1 MQRPPPIPILNRHSM
16 EYRSGG
22 NLLNSITP
30 CKEYYTH
37 DSYGKSKYCIEVDL
51 QGYPAES
58 IRITR
63 QLQDITISLNHEE
76 IKPTGEKYKQEFR
89 REIQL
94 PQSVDLNT
102 LKSTILNKNTLLL
115 YADVNKREQPIL
127 KSSQMSPNL
136 KRHIN
141 WGLSCSPP
149 LRNSILDSPKLRT
162 SFSSEIRHRNSSFTN
177 LPNDFNKSFHIKK
190 QNLSNYQNIQRLPN
204 HQYRS
209 NSFTKSEP
217 INIPVR
223 VETNQ
228 IHNQFT
234 PMNNVQNVRVE
245 ITKNQPIHLKQSS
258 KPSTLNHNQSQSQ
271 VPQNNHT
278 TTTTTTNSNNNNYYY
293 QNEHKLLNNNSTLKS
308 QRPLHILPVT
318 NNVDENDPINNIS
331 IQNNYNNAIN
341 RLINHTTATTTTST
355 NTTSNNISSTNHL
368 TKPMKFYTQSMKVG
382 LDVKPEDLN
391 IHLKNGL
398 LTIMIKQKGNNIENN
413 QQTKIAREFLHENTI
428 PINVDQNKLTAKL
441 DRGILIWEAPY
452 MTTSSTITTL
462 TNDLIDI
469 PG

>member
-16 EYRSGG
+16 EYKSGG

-58 IRITR
+58 IQITR
-63 QLQDITISLNHEE
+63 QLQDVTISLNHEE

-149 LRNSILDSPKLRT
+149 LRNSILDSPRLRT
-162 SFSSEIRHRNSSFTN
+162 SFSSETRHRNSSFTN

-190 QNLSNYQNIQRLPN
+190 HNLSNYQNIQRIPN
-204 HQYRS
+204 QYHRS
-209 NSFTKSEP
+209 NSFIKSEP
-217 INIPVR
+217 INIP
-223 VETNQ
+223 
-228 IHNQFT
+228 I
-234 PMNNVQNVRVE
+234 MNRF
-245 ITKNQPIHLKQSS
+245 I
-258 KPSTLNHNQSQSQ
+258 
-271 VPQNNHT
+271 
-278 TTTTTTNSNNNNYYY
+278 
-293 QNEHKLLNNNSTLKS
+293 
-308 QRPLHILPVT
+308 
-318 NNVDENDPINNIS
+318 
-331 IQNNYNNAIN
+331 
-341 RLINHTTATTTTST
+341 
-355 NTTSNNISSTNHL
+355 
-368 TKPMKFYTQSMKVG
+368 
-382 LDVKPEDLN
+382 
-391 IHLKNGL
+391 
-398 LTIMIKQKGNNIENN
+398 
-413 QQTKIAREFLHENTI
+413 
-428 PINVDQNKLTAKL
+428 
-441 DRGILIWEAPY
+441 
-452 MTTSSTITTL
+452 
-462 TNDLIDI
+462 
-469 PG
+469 

>member
-293 QNEHKLLNNNSTLKS
+293 QNEHKLLNNN
-308 QRPLHILPVT
+308 I
-318 NNVDENDPINNIS
+318 
-331 IQNNYNNAIN
+331 
-341 RLINHTTATTTTST
+341 
-355 NTTSNNISSTNHL
+355 
-368 TKPMKFYTQSMKVG
+368 G

>member
-1 MQRPPPIPILNRHSM
+1 MQRPPPIPILNRNSM

-51 QGYPAES
+51 QGYPEES

-63 QLQDITISLNHEE
+63 QSQDVTISLNHEE

-115 YADVNKREQPIL
+115 CADVNRREQPIL
-127 KSSQMSPNL
+127 RSSQMSPNS

-141 WGLSCSPP
+141 WGISCSPTY
-149 LRNSILDSPKLRT
+149 RNSLTDSPRLRT
-162 SFSSEIRHRNSSFTN
+162 SFSSETRHRNSSFTN
-177 LPNDFNKSFHIKK
+177 LPNNFNKSFHMKK
-190 QNLSNYQNIQRLPN
+190 TNPSNYSNTHRLSNRYS
-204 HQYRS
+204 RS
-209 NSFTKSEP
+209 NSFTKTEP
-217 INIPVR
+217 IHIPVR

-228 IHNQFT
+228 IHHQSN
-234 PMNNVQNVRVE
+234 PANNVQNIRVE
-245 ITKNQPIHLKQSS
+245 VGKNQSTYLKQSS
-258 KPSTLNHNQSQSQ
+258 KPSTLNHHQSQSPFLQ
-271 VPQNNHT
+271 NTHPNHNNH
-278 TTTTTTNSNNNNYYY
+278 NYYY
-293 QNEHKLLNNNSTLKS
+293 QNEHKMLNN
-308 QRPLHILPVT
+308 I
-318 NNVDENDPINNIS
+318 
-331 IQNNYNNAIN
+331 
-341 RLINHTTATTTTST
+341 
-355 NTTSNNISSTNHL
+355 
-368 TKPMKFYTQSMKVG
+368 G

-413 QQTKIAREFLHENTI
+413 QKTKIAREFLHENTI
-428 PINVDQNKLTAKL
+428 PINVDQNKLIAKL
-441 DRGILIWEAPY
+441 DNGILIWEAPY
-452 MTTSSTITTL
+452 MTTTSTISSITG
-462 TNDLIDI
+462 DLIDI

>member
-1 MQRPPPIPILNRHSM
+1 MQRPPPIPILNRNSM

-51 QGYPAES
+51 QGYPEES

-63 QLQDITISLNHEE
+63 QSQDVTISLNHEE

-115 YADVNKREQPIL
+115 CADVNRREQPIL
-127 KSSQMSPNL
+127 RSSQMSPNS

-141 WGLSCSPP
+141 WGISCSPTY
-149 LRNSILDSPKLRT
+149 RNSLTDSPRLRT
-162 SFSSEIRHRNSSFTN
+162 SFSSETRHRNSSFTN
-177 LPNDFNKSFHIKK
+177 LPNNFNKSFHMKK
-190 QNLSNYQNIQRLPN
+190 TNPSNYSNTHRLSNRYS
-204 HQYRS
+204 RS
-209 NSFTKSEP
+209 NSFTKTEP
-217 INIPVR
+217 IHIPVR

-228 IHNQFT
+228 IHHQSN
-234 PMNNVQNVRVE
+234 PANNVQNIRVE
-245 ITKNQPIHLKQSS
+245 VGKNQSTYLKQSS
-258 KPSTLNHNQSQSQ
+258 KPSTLNHHQSQSPFLQ
-271 VPQNNHT
+271 NTHPNHNNH
-278 TTTTTTNSNNNNYYY
+278 NYYY
-293 QNEHKLLNNNSTLKS
+293 QNEHKMLNNSTLKS

-318 NNVDENDPINNIS
+318 NSFDENDSINNIS
-331 IQNNYNNAIN
+331 IQNHYNNPIN
-341 RLINHTTATTTTST
+341 RLINHTTSTATTTTS
-355 NTTSNNISSTNHL
+355 NTTTTTNNNSNHL
-368 TKPMKFYTQSMKVG
+368 TKPTKFYTQSMKVG

-413 QQTKIAREFLHENTI
+413 QKTKIAREFLHENTI
-428 PINVDQNKLTAKL
+428 PINVDQNKLIAKL
-441 DRGILIWEAPY
+441 DNGILIWEAPY
-452 MTTSSTITTL
+452 MTTTSTISSITG
-462 TNDLIDI
+462 DLIDI